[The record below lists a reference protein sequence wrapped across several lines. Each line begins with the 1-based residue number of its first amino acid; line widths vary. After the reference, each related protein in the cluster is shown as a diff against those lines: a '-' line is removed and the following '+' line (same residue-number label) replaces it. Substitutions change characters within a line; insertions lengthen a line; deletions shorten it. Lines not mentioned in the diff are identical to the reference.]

1 MITLNTSRIL
11 VPFDFSLTSKK
22 ALKHAAVLAQIC
34 KGELQLLYVRKGKS
48 MVSLGR
54 STTDLRQIAEESESY
69 KRMIEMTAKEVREEY
84 KIPVKVLVDIGKKI
98 SGILSVCEKNQ
109 VGLIVMGTEG
119 SDSVSNLFSG
129 SNSHKVVSRST
140 IPVITVRSETRREGY
155 ANILVP
161 IDLSEHTRQKIV
173 MAIQLAKFFDSKLH
187 LLAILNKEDK
197 DARNKLNLILKQI
210 EKRLKD
216 DHIEYT
222 SELVVSD
229 NAASKTLAVA
239 KRKRLDMI
247 ITMTDQG
254 PASSILGPRTF
265 DHELVDE
272 SNIPVLSIPP
282 ELHEENIAPA
292 SIGGLW

>member
-22 ALKHAAVLAQIC
+22 ALKHAAALAQIC
-34 KGELQLLYVRKGKS
+34 KGELQLLYIQKPKS
-48 MVSLGR
+48 RISIGR
-54 STTDLRQIAEESESY
+54 TTAELRRIAEEAESN
-69 KRMIEMTAKEVREEY
+69 KRIIEMTAKEIREEY
-84 KIPVKVLVDIGKKI
+84 NIPVKVLVDIGNKI
-98 SGILSVCEKNQ
+98 SGILSVCEKNK

-140 IPVITVRSETRREGY
+140 IPVITVRAETKREGY
-155 ANILVP
+155 ANILIPV
-161 IDLSEHTRQKIV
+161 DLSEHTRQKIV
-173 MAIQLAKFFDSKLH
+173 MAIQLAKLFKSRLH
-187 LLAILNKEDK
+187 LLGILNKEDK
-197 DARNKLNLILKQI
+197 DAENKLKAIIKQI
-210 EKRLKD
+210 EKRLKSD
-216 DHIEYT
+216 NIEYT

-229 NAASKTLAVA
+229 TAASKALVVA
-239 KRKRLDMI
+239 KRKKSDMI

-254 PASSILGPRTF
+254 PSASLLGPRTF

-272 SNIPVLSIPP
+272 SNIPVLSVPP

-292 SIGGLW
+292 SIAGLW